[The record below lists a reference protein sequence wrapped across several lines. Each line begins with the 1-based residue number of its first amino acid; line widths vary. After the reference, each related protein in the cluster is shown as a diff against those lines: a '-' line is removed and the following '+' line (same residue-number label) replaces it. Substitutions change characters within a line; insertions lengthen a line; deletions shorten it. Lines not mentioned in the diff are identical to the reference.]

1 MFEKLGIKFEKLGK
15 KFEKLGKKFEK
26 LGKKFEKIGK
36 KFSLR
41 LVINLKYGLD
51 STLTTQTQ
59 VSLKFTHFNHNW
71 LVLFTTS
78 HKGPLSDTN
87 FNELS
92 KIS

>member
-15 KFEKLGKKFEK
+15 KFEKFGKKFGK

-51 STLTTQTQ
+51 SILYRYYRTR
-59 VSLKFTHFNHNW
+59 H
-71 LVLFTTS
+71 
-78 HKGPLSDTN
+78 
-87 FNELS
+87 
-92 KIS
+92 

>member
-1 MFEKLGIKFEKLGK
+1 MFEKLGI

-51 STLTTQTQ
+51 STLHQ
-59 VSLKFTHFNHNW
+59 VWNKFREN
-71 LVLFTTS
+71 
-78 HKGPLSDTN
+78 LS
-87 FNELS
+87 
-92 KIS
+92 